1 MAEAASISREERSRS
16 LNELYWTDCYTWAM
30 QQADALRR
38 RDFAAVDWDNVIEEI
53 EGVARSERRSWTS
66 HCATLVGHMLK
77 LEHWRIQNPEVGQTW
92 INTILA
98 ARRHMRDTLDDNPG
112 LRSQQEEMLR
122 TAWKRARRDAKAD
135 LAEYQTAA
143 REGPEYKE
151 ALRDW
156 ERDLP
161 DSCPYG
167 LAAIEDPEWWPNNV
181 RHKLRARNGPNAVNF
196 EPKS

>member
-1 MAEAASISREERSRS
+1 MAEAASISREERGQS

-53 EGVARSERRSWTS
+53 EDVGRSERRSWTS
-66 HCATLVGHMLK
+66 HCATLVSHMLK
-77 LEHWRIQNPEVGQTW
+77 LEHWRSQDPEVGQTW
-92 INTILA
+92 IDTILA
-98 ARRHMRDTLDDNPG
+98 ARRHMHDTLDDNPG

-122 TAWKRARRDAKAD
+122 TAWKRGRRDAKAD
-135 LAEYQTAA
+135 MAEYQTAA
-143 REGPEYKE
+143 REGPKYKK

-156 ERDLP
+156 ERALP
-161 DSCPYG
+161 DSCPYA
-167 LAAIEDPEWWPNNV
+167 LVAIEDPEWWPDNV